1 MTSGHAQGDAE
12 VGRDGLRSIG
22 DIPAVSGSAGG
33 AGGARS
39 SAAGAATAMMPASA
53 PGVAA
58 SAPSGPAP
66 GGGRCGIPGVMCMT
80 EEQFAVQQA
89 AELNETPVLPL
100 LVLLLFTVLAIGGQT
115 VVGWSQAGPG
125 AAIGAGF
132 MGSIGLGLAIVL
144 SVPIAL
150 LVGKIFEDDYGSF
163 GVVCLRVGAACALH
177 EFAGI
182 VLVGVLG
189 PMFAVFVSFPVM
201 IFAAVWLIGMDVGRA
216 ALYALLCGVARFVL
230 TLLFLSSLAA
240 TFST

>member
-1 MTSGHAQGDAE
+1 LPIRRVPEARSGDKG
-12 VGRDGLRSIG
+12 G
-22 DIPAVSGSAGG
+22 GG
-33 AGGARS
+33 AGSAFRRLYIRKDRPKGRLGLEKSPRSAR
-39 SAAGAATAMMPASA
+39 AGLL
-53 PGVAA
+53 G
-58 SAPSGPAP
+58 
-66 GGGRCGIPGVMCMT
+66 GIPGVMCMT

-100 LVLLLFTVLAIGGQT
+100 LVLLLFTVLAIGSQA
-115 VVGWSQAGPG
+115 VVGWSQAGPA

-182 VLVGVLG
+182 VLVGMLG
-189 PMFAVFVSFPVM
+189 PMFAVFVSFPVLV
-201 IFAAVWLIGMDVGRA
+201 FAAVWLIGMDVGRA